1 MGEKKRVRHSGS
13 PPIQNSLVFSSFYAD
28 ERHMAHKTSE
38 GKRHATSKHHFYPPL
53 SLSNLHSQTHIPQ
66 TPTIL
71 TNGRQ
76 GAIRMVSEMPP
87 TNTHGNKQQCYKG
100 FAATVLLFF
109 VFLEGNGCFAGT
121 NHSWDVL
128 LCGFEK
134 KRRGSSVR
142 KERNLPIYKISISIF

>member
-1 MGEKKRVRHSGS
+1 MPHKNIIYLHLTHPFHSVETSIHKPTSHVQQQSWQTDGKEPSKLCRRRH
-13 PPIQNSLVFSSFYAD
+13 PLTPMATNSNATKVLRLLYFY
-28 ERHMAHKTSE
+28 
-38 GKRHATSKHHFYPPL
+38 
-53 SLSNLHSQTHIPQ
+53 
-66 TPTIL
+66 
-71 TNGRQ
+71 
-76 GAIRMVSEMPP
+76 
-87 TNTHGNKQQCYKG
+87 
-100 FAATVLLFF
+100 FF